1 MLVLAL
7 DTSADV
13 AVSLVEV
20 GVPGER
26 ARPLAASRAQER
38 RRHAELLAP
47 MVRDVLAEAGADRRD
62 LAAVAVGTGP
72 APFTGLRAGLV
83 TARVLGEALGIQ
95 VHGLPS
101 LDVWAA
107 QAFMLGVAGDGGGD
121 GYDTAEVVVATD
133 ARRREVYTAR
143 YRRRAGDRSGDRSA
157 TAGLTDV
164 ETVFGPEVMAPAAL
178 APTVGAA
185 AVVGPGAGLYPDHL
199 TASPGGPADLDPAV
213 LAGLAVSRAARG
225 VALPTEPLY
234 LRRPDVM
241 PAAARKRV
249 TG

>member
-1 MLVLAL
+1 MLVLAM
-7 DTSADV
+7 DTSDDV

-20 GVPGER
+20 VPGER
-26 ARPLAASRAQER
+26 ARPLAASRARER

-47 MVRDVLAEAGADRRD
+47 MVRDVLAEAGVDRRD
-62 LAAVAVGTGP
+62 LAALGVGTGP

-83 TARVLGEALGIQ
+83 TARVLGEALGIP

-107 QAFMLGVAGDGGGD
+107 QAFALGVAGDGES
-121 GYDTAEVVVATD
+121 AEVVVATD

-143 YRRRAGDRSGDRSA
+143 YRRRAEGLFADRAQGA
-157 TAGLTDV
+157 LVDV
-164 ETVFGPEVMAPAAL
+164 ETVSGPEVMVPVEL
-178 APTVGAA
+178 APTVGTA

-199 TASPGGPADLDPAV
+199 SATAGGPDGLDPAV
-213 LAGLAVSRAARG
+213 LAALAVCRAARG
-225 VALPTEPLY
+225 AALPTDPLY
-234 LRRPDVM
+234 LRRPDVT

-249 TG
+249 TS

>member
-7 DTSADV
+7 DTSTDV

-26 ARPLAASRAQER
+26 ARSLAASRARER

-47 MVRDVLAEAGADRRD
+47 MVRDVLAEAGVDRRD
-62 LAAVAVGTGP
+62 LGVVAVGTGP

-83 TARVLGEALGIQ
+83 TARVLGEALGIP

-107 QAFMLGVAGDGGGD
+107 QAFMLGVAGDGGD

-185 AVVGPGAGLYPDHL
+185 AVVGPGTALYPEHL
-199 TASPGGPADLDPAV
+199 TASPGGPDDLDPAV
-213 LAGLAVSRAARG
+213 LAGLAVSRAAAG
-225 VALPTEPLY
+225 AALPTEPLY